1 MKFNNYIALL
11 IIAILSI
18 SCGSYFNQP
27 VQQQEARTGEVTP
40 HTEKL
45 KKLPLPKEPVVVG
58 VYNFKD
64 QTGQYKNV
72 ELGNSFSTAVSQ
84 GGTTMLIKALE
95 DSKWFTPI
103 ERENLQNL
111 LNERNIIRSTR
122 KDYQKNNTN
131 GNQPNLPPLLYAGVL
146 LEGGIVSYDTNIIT
160 GGMGA
165 RYFGVGAS
173 TQYREDRLTV
183 YLRAVSTSNG
193 KVLKTIYI
201 SKTILSQAVDASL
214 FRYVNFQRLLEV
226 EMGYTKNEPVQLAL
240 KDAIEKAVEGLII
253 EGIQDNLWSAKEGEM
268 TNNLLVKEYL
278 EEKEME
284 ESKLLYN
291 RTQTEKDFSNTIS
304 VSLNTPLFHGDFSKK
319 KLGYGASLGYSRK
332 LTNYINFNLSVS
344 YFYFRN
350 GNTFSENFMDLGINA
365 EGIILPY
372 DNLTPY
378 IYGGIGYMF
387 SMKKNDESLPD
398 FKPSPKLQGGV
409 GIMYTISPTL
419 TLKGFAESNLVF
431 SDTVDYFENGK
442 RDDYF
447 LNFGIGINYSFGRK
461 KIKNLNN

>member
-1 MKFNNYIALL
+1 MKLNHQLTLL
-11 IIAILSI
+11 IIALIGS

-27 VQQQEARTGEVTP
+27 VQQQEARIGEVTP

-45 KKLPLPKEPVVVG
+45 KTLPLPKEPVVVG

-122 KDYQKNNTN
+122 KDYQSNNTN
-131 GNQPNLPPLLYAGVL
+131 DNQPNLPPLLYAGVL

-201 SKTILSQAVDASL
+201 CI
-214 FRYVNFQRLLEV
+214 RY
-226 EMGYTKNEPVQLAL
+226 
-240 KDAIEKAVEGLII
+240 
-253 EGIQDNLWSAKEGEM
+253 
-268 TNNLLVKEYL
+268 
-278 EEKEME
+278 
-284 ESKLLYN
+284 
-291 RTQTEKDFSNTIS
+291 
-304 VSLNTPLFHGDFSKK
+304 
-319 KLGYGASLGYSRK
+319 
-332 LTNYINFNLSVS
+332 
-344 YFYFRN
+344 
-350 GNTFSENFMDLGINA
+350 
-365 EGIILPY
+365 
-372 DNLTPY
+372 
-378 IYGGIGYMF
+378 
-387 SMKKNDESLPD
+387 
-398 FKPSPKLQGGV
+398 
-409 GIMYTISPTL
+409 
-419 TLKGFAESNLVF
+419 
-431 SDTVDYFENGK
+431 
-442 RDDYF
+442 
-447 LNFGIGINYSFGRK
+447 
-461 KIKNLNN
+461 KI

>member
-11 IIAILSI
+11 IIAILSS

-253 EGIQDNLWSAKEGEM
+253 EGIQDNLWSAKAGEM

-332 LTNYINFNLSVS
+332 LTNYINFNLLGS
-344 YFYFRN
+344 YFNFKT
-350 GNTFSENFMDLGINA
+350 GNTFSENFVDLGLSF

-372 DNLTPY
+372 DNLTPFV
-378 IYGGIGYMF
+378 YGGLGYLF
-387 SMKKNDESLPD
+387 SAGKSDESLTD
-398 FKPSPKLQGGV
+398 FKPSPKIQGGV
-409 GIMYTISPTL
+409 GIMYVISPML
-419 TLKGFAESNLVF
+419 SLKGFAESNLVF
-431 SDTVDYFENGK
+431 SDTVDFIENGK

-461 KIKNLNN
+461 KIKN